1 MLQRT
6 HSLAGLLA
14 AESVVLVMN
23 QSLFSWEAAGALML
37 GCLAGPMADIDK
49 QGSTV
54 AKVFIPL
61 SFLLRIL
68 RIKHRTLT
76 HSIVFL
82 IGLFLLL
89 SPLPPVI
96 LWSCLIAYATHP
108 LLDLL
113 NEQGVALLWPIRTKF
128 RLLPKF
134 AAVHTGSFSESFIRV
149 VLMIFILAMPVLSYL
164 EWV

>member
-1 MLQRT
+1 MLQKT

-49 QGSTV
+49 PGTTM

-61 SFLLRIL
+61 SLLLRTL
-68 RIKHRTLT
+68 GIKHRTMT

-82 IGLFLLL
+82 VGLFLLL

-96 LWSCLIAYATHP
+96 FWSCLIAYATHP
-108 LLDLL
+108 LLDLF
-113 NEQGVALLWPIRTKF
+113 NEQGVALLWPLKTKF

-134 AAVHTGSFSESFIRV
+134 AAIETGSASESFVRIC
-149 VLMIFILAMPVLSYL
+149 LMIAILVMPLL
-164 EWV
+164 NFMERF